1 MKISGFTFVKNADK
15 FYFPI
20 KESIES
26 ILPIVDEFIIAYA
39 EGDEDDQTLEKIQ
52 AIDSPKIKIYH
63 REWDPKDF
71 VDGKIYRTETNFAL
85 SKCSGDWCFYL
96 QADEVI
102 REDELDHIVAA
113 CQQNLKDDTIDGLLF
128 KYLHFWGD
136 YDHYLP
142 YHGWYR
148 REIRL
153 IKNNRKIYSIKDAQ
167 SFRKENN
174 QKLTVK
180 ELDAHVHHYGWVRP
194 PQIMKSKKKEQ
205 DEIHWGKGD
214 TEKNKSPVVNGFDYG
229 PLGNVATYR
238 GKHPKVMNDFIQNI
252 FWKED
257 LNYTKQKRGV
267 NPVTHKHEKTKYR
280 ILSWIENT
288 LLGGRGLF
296 GYSNWILKK

>member
-26 ILPIVDEFIIAYA
+26 ILPIVDEFVIAYA
-39 EGDEDDQTLEKIQ
+39 EGDVDDKTLEKIQ

-63 REWDPKDF
+63 REWDSKDF
-71 VDGKIYRTETNFAL
+71 IDGKIYRTETNFAL
-85 SKCSGDWCFYL
+85 SKCVGDWCFYL
-96 QADEVI
+96 QADEVV
-102 REDELDHIVAA
+102 REDQLNHIITV
-113 CQQNLKDDTIDGLLF
+113 CQQNLNDDKVDGLLF

-153 IKNNRKIYSIKDAQ
+153 IKNNRNIYSIKDAQ
-167 SFRKENN
+167 SFRKGDN
-174 QKLTVK
+174 QKLSVK
-180 ELDAHVHHYGWVRP
+180 ELDAHIHHYGWVRP

-205 DEIHWGKGD
+205 DVIHWGKKEE
-214 TEKNKSPVVNGFDYG
+214 EKDYKQMVTGFDYG
-229 PLGNVATYR
+229 PLGNIAIYN
-238 GKHPKVMNDFIQNI
+238 GKHPKVMSDFIQNI
-252 FWKED
+252 FWKEE
-257 LNYTKQKRGV
+257 LNYTKTKKGRDS
-267 NPVTHKHEKTKYR
+267 VTHKHEKIKYR
-280 ILSWIENT
+280 MLSWIENN
-288 LLGGRGLF
+288 LLGGKSLF

>member
-39 EGDEDDQTLEKIQ
+39 PGDPDDHTLKKIQ

-71 VDGKIYRTETNFAL
+71 VDGKIFRTETNFAL
-85 SKCSGDWCFYL
+85 SKCTGDWCFYL

-102 REDELDHIVAA
+102 LENELETIAAA
-113 CQQNLKDDTIDGLLF
+113 CQQNLKDDSVDGLLF
-128 KYLHFWGD
+128 KYRHFWGD

-153 IKNNRKIYSIKDAQ
+153 IKNNRKIYSFKDAQ

-174 QKLTVK
+174 QKLKVK
-180 ELDAHVHHYGWVRP
+180 QLDAHVHHYGWVRP

-205 DEIHWGKGD
+205 DGMHWGR
-214 TEKNKSPVVNGFDYG
+214 EKAEKVYSQKIEPFDYG
-229 PLGNVATYR
+229 PLGRVPIYH
-238 GKHPKVMNDFIQNI
+238 GKHPKVMNNFIQNI
-252 FWKED
+252 FWKEE
-257 LNYTKQKRGV
+257 LNYTRKKRGV
-267 NPVTHKHEKTKYR
+267 NPAQHKHEKIKYR
-280 ILSWIENT
+280 LLSWIENNC
-288 LLGGRGLF
+288 LGGNDLF